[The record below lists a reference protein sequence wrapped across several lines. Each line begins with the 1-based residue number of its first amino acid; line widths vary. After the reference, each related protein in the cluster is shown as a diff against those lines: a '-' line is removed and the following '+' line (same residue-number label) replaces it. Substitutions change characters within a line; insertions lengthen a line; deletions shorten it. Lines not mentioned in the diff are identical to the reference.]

1 MSAASRRKLS
11 IFFND
16 GSVLNTTFP
25 KQFEGDPSTF
35 ASQVRKAIDA
45 DRLVMEIH
53 GALFIIPMRN
63 VKYVKVMPVPD
74 AILHGVIRGAT
85 LLS

>member
-1 MSAASRRKLS
+1 MSTASRRKLS

-16 GSVLNTTFP
+16 GSILNTTFP
-25 KQFEGDPSTF
+25 KQFEGDPTTF

-45 DRLVMEIH
+45 DKLIMEIH

-63 VKYVKVMPVPD
+63 VKYVKVMPVPE
-74 AILHGVIRGAT
+74 ATLQGVIRGAT
-85 LLS
+85 LLT